1 MEDEK
6 IYFTPGMVV
15 TLRQDIPN
23 KPTMLV
29 VRKKTMTIKGDDEK
43 FLQGIICRWFT
54 NYMNKIYLAN
64 QKSKVKTVVNAS
76 DVKSGLN
83 VMIVAASL
91 EPIFT
96 GQAKEFLSKA
106 FYMKRQIKAKQK
118 RLDWLR
124 DIVPG
129 PTVTFS
135 DELKCPATLK
145 NSMVENVAIKV

>member
-54 NYMNKIYLAN
+54 KDGHLEE
-64 QKSKVKTVVNAS
+64 
-76 DVKSGLN
+76 GLF
-83 VMIVAASL
+83 STKDL
-91 EPIFT
+91 
-96 GQAKEFLSKA
+96 
-106 FYMKRQIKAKQK
+106 IK
-118 RLDWLR
+118 L
-124 DIVPG
+124 
-129 PTVTFS
+129 
-135 DELKCPATLK
+135 
-145 NSMVENVAIKV
+145 